1 MLSSKFNLFWIAL
14 LITVVSCR
22 KEAFDAYYGRPDWL
36 ASPIYQQLDSMGDF
50 KKYLSCI
57 ELSGY
62 KNTLGTA
69 GSWTVF
75 APTDQA
81 FDQFMKENGISDVAK
96 IDAKL
101 AEKIVRSSMIYDGER
116 LEKLND
122 YFSAKGWQQG
132 FASRRR
138 SVYYDFVEKEDL
150 GNGKIRRFVSTN
162 RGPNVA
168 YAATDNNNKHISY
181 FFDAYMNQRGLGAID
196 YQSFYPNSS
205 YTGLNVGSAEI
216 DPARSNISAENGY
229 IHVVNKVLIAEKSI
243 DQYLRDNTSY
253 STFKSILDFF
263 ASYTYNA
270 EITRKNEVL
279 TGEKDSVFVKGYA
292 GIGLALNNEN
302 YAKEDPNDAQTN
314 NFSVTVPTNEA
325 VSNYAKRVLLK
336 YYPQGTTLKDLFYT
350 NPAVLT
356 EFVNSH
362 LYNTQVWPS
371 QFSQAQ
377 NFVGELPKV
386 TKANIKETKLLSN
399 GAFYGIDACQQANV
413 FHSVYGNVLLD
424 PKYSF
429 MRRALE
435 RMSMN
440 LTLKIPTI
448 RYMLILVS
456 DQKLYEM
463 GFDYD
468 AYNTSD
474 PIRFNGGNGTPEMRE
489 VLMAHIIPLGNDPLP
504 DLTGKGI
511 LESYAGE
518 YVKFNQMKMSSSG
531 TLDGP
536 TETQQIRID
545 SISIGNNLSG
555 PLNGVAVY
563 LNGGLTSSNTNIGF
577 YLKNIGADQTSSPFN
592 SFYKYL
598 IASTLYSATDGVV
611 KGIELGLNYTLLIPN
626 NEAIANAVANGDL
639 PTATAPTAQA
649 DIDKVTRFIQYHI
662 ARNSFAIDGK
672 KTGFFQSLCKNVD
685 GDAQSIQVAVN
696 LVNKLQVMDNLNRTV
711 EADVVQSNQL
721 GQRVLIHSLKGYLKH
736 GL

>member
-1 MLSSKFNLFWIAL
+1 MS
-14 LITVVSCR
+14 
-22 KEAFDAYYGRPDWL
+22 
-36 ASPIYQQLDSMGDF
+36 
-50 KKYLSCI
+50 
-57 ELSGY
+57 
-62 KNTLGTA
+62 
-69 GSWTVF
+69 
-75 APTDQA
+75 
-81 FDQFMKENGISDVAK
+81 
-96 IDAKL
+96 
-101 AEKIVRSSMIYDGER
+101 
-116 LEKLND
+116 
-122 YFSAKGWQQG
+122 
-132 FASRRR
+132 
-138 SVYYDFVEKEDL
+138 
-150 GNGKIRRFVSTN
+150 
-162 RGPNVA
+162 
-168 YAATDNNNKHISY
+168 
-181 FFDAYMNQRGLGAID
+181 QRGLGKED
-196 YQSFYPNSS
+196 YYAFYPSS
-205 YTGLNVGSAEI
+205 TYSGLNVG
-216 DPARSNISAENGY
+216 PANIVNDRSNMVAENGY
-229 IHVVNKVLIAEKSI
+229 IHVVDKVLFPEKSI
-243 DQYLRDNTSY
+243 DQYLTGNANY

-263 ASYTYNA
+263 ATYNYSA
-270 EITRKNEVL
+270 DITRKNEVL
-279 TGEKDSVFVKGYA
+279 TGERDSVFIKGYT

-314 NFSVTVPTNEA
+314 NFSITAPNNQA
-325 VSNYAKRVLLK
+325 INDYAKRVLLK
-336 YYPQGTTLKDLFYT
+336 YYPSGTTLKDLFYT
-350 NPAVLT
+350 NPTVLT
-356 EFVNSH
+356 EFINSH
-362 LYNTQVWPS
+362 LYNAQVWPS

-377 NFVGELPKV
+377 NFVGELPKI
-386 TKANIKETKLLSN
+386 TTANVKETKLLSN
-399 GAFYGIDACQQANV
+399 GAFYGTDACQQANV

-504 DLTGKGI
+504 DLSGKGI

-531 TLDGP
+531 TLNGP

-563 LNGGLTSSNTNIGF
+563 LNGGLSSSNTNIGF
-577 YLKNIGADQTSSPFN
+577 FLKNIGADQASSPFN

-598 IASTLYSATDGVV
+598 IASTLYSVTDGVV
-611 KGIELGLNYTLLIPN
+611 KGIELGLNYTMLIPN
-626 NEAIANAVANGDL
+626 NEAIASAVANNDL

-672 KTGFFQSLCKNVD
+672 KTGYFQSLCKDID
-685 GDAQSIQVAVN
+685 GNAQS
-696 LVNKLQVMDNLNRTV
+696 LQVVLNQVNRLQLKDNKNRVIET
-711 EADVVQSNQL
+711 DVPQSNQL
-721 GQRVLIHSLKGYLKH
+721 GQRVMVHLINGYLNH